1 MTDITGVQERIEEL
15 RRQLDTWGYQY
26 HVLDAPTVSDAE
38 YDEAFHELSS
48 LEEANPELITPES
61 PTQTVGAY
69 TPSEFPEVQHPRPML
84 SLSNVFGEEELL
96 AWDARIQRL
105 ADGEKVQYTVE
116 PKIDGFAVALTFVNG
131 ELTVAATRGNGFV
144 GDDITPNVR
153 ALKTIPHKLRQP
165 SSWPMPGTIEI
176 RGEIYMRKSDFDAL
190 NRRIEDAGGKAFMNP
205 RNSSAGSMRQKD
217 PGVTAQR
224 PLRMF
229 AYQIGYIENGEMPDT
244 QYECLQFLR
253 ELGFPTSLDADRFD
267 TIAEVQSQLEMWLE
281 RRESLDFEI
290 DGVVIKVDNLE
301 LQEQLGY
308 VARDPRWATAYKFP
322 AVQRTTKLLD
332 IQINVGRTGTL
343 NPLAVLEPV
352 NIGGVIV
359 SRATLHNED
368 EIARKDIRIGDT
380 VVVQRA
386 GDVIPQIVSVIEENR
401 NGSEVPFEMPNE
413 CPICGSE
420 TFREPDQAMRYCSN
434 AACPAQL
441 KERIRHYVS
450 RVAMDIDGFGSAL
463 ADRLV
468 DEGLIAD
475 IADIYT
481 IRKEQLTA
489 LEGFGDK
496 SADSL
501 LMSIEKSKQQP
512 LWRLINGLGIRHIGE
527 RNAQMLAEQFAS
539 LQAMMNAPLDQ
550 LSDLPGIGNVLAASV
565 HDFGQEEHNQELVNR
580 LTEYGLTVKE
590 ERVELEGGLPLAGL
604 TLVLTGKL
612 DKYTRPQAEAA
623 LRELG
628 ATVTGSVSRKTS
640 AVIAGADAGSKATK
654 AASLGIPILEE
665 SAIDDLLGGQIPDSV
680 RANMSQ

>member
-1 MTDITGVQERIEEL
+1 MTEISGVQERIEEL
-15 RRQLDTWGYQY
+15 RHKLDTWSYQY

-38 YDEAFHELSS
+38 YDEAFHELRA
-48 LEEANPELITPES
+48 LEEANPELISPDS
-61 PTQTVGAY
+61 PTQTVGAFA
-69 TPSEFPEVQHPRPML
+69 PSEFPEVQHPRAML
-84 SLSNVFGEEELL
+84 SLSNVFSADELT

-105 ADGEKVQYTVE
+105 ADGETVQYTVE

-131 ELTVAATRGNGFV
+131 ELSVAATRGNGFV

-165 SSWPMPGTIEI
+165 TSRPMPGTIEI
-176 RGEIYMRKSDFDAL
+176 RGEIYMRKSDFEAL
-190 NRRIEDAGGKAFMNP
+190 NKRVEEAGGKAFMNP
-205 RNSSAGSMRQKD
+205 RNAAAGSVRQKD

-229 AYQIGYIENGEMPDT
+229 GYQIGYVLDGEMPET
-244 QYECLQFLR
+244 QIECLEFLR
-253 ELGFPTSLDADRFD
+253 ELGFPTSLDAARFD
-267 TIAEVQSQLEMWLE
+267 SIDEVNQQLEMWLE

-322 AVQRTTKLLD
+322 AVQRTTQLLD

-352 NIGGVIV
+352 NIGGVMV

-386 GDVIPQIVSVIEENR
+386 GDVIPQIVSMIEANR
-401 NGSEVPFEMPNE
+401 DGTQVPFQMPTE
-413 CPICGSE
+413 CPVCGSP
-420 TFREPDQAMRYCSN
+420 TVREADQAMRYCTN
-434 AACPAQL
+434 ASCPSQV

-450 RVAMDIDGFGSAL
+450 RVAMDIDGFGSSL
-463 ADRLV
+463 ADRFV

-481 IRKEQLTA
+481 IQREQLLA
-489 LEGFGDK
+489 LEGFGEK

-501 LMSIEKSKQQP
+501 LESIEKSKQQP
-512 LWRLINGLGIRHIGE
+512 LWRVINGLGIRHIGE
-527 RNAQMLAEQFAS
+527 RNAQMLADTFGSFDA
-539 LQAMMNAPLDQ
+539 LMNASVEE
-550 LSDLPGIGNVLAASV
+550 LSAIPGVGTVLATSV
-565 HDFGQEEHNQELVNR
+565 HDFGQEEHNLDLIKR
-580 LTEYGLTVKE
+580 LTDYGLTVAE
-590 ERVELEGGLPLAGL
+590 EKQESAEDLPLTGL

-612 DKYTRPQAEAA
+612 DKYTRPKAEAA

-628 ATVTGSVSRKTS
+628 ANVTGSVSKNTS

-654 AASLGIPILEE
+654 AASLGIPILPE
-665 SAIDDLLGGQIPDSV
+665 SAIDELLEGKIPSDIP
-680 RANMSQ
+680 Q

>member
-1 MTDITGVQERIEEL
+1 MTDISGVQERIEEL
-15 RRQLDTWGYQY
+15 RNQLDTWSYQY

-38 YDEAFHELSS
+38 YDEAFHELRK
-48 LEEANPELITPES
+48 LEEANPELVTPES

-69 TPSEFPEVQHPRPML
+69 APSEFPEVQHPRAML
-84 SLSNVFGEEELL
+84 SLSNVFGEDELR

-131 ELTVAATRGNGFV
+131 ELSVAATRGNGFI

-153 ALKTIPHKLRQP
+153 ALKTIPNRLRQP
-165 SSWPMPGTIEI
+165 ENWPMPGTIEI
-176 RGEIYMRKSDFDAL
+176 RGEIYMRRSDFEAM
-190 NRRIEDAGGKAFMNP
+190 NRRMEDAGGKAFMNP
-205 RNSSAGSMRQKD
+205 RNAAAGSMRQKD

-229 AYQIGYIENGEMPDT
+229 AYQIGYITDGELPET
-244 QYECLQFLR
+244 QFECLQLLR
-253 ELGFPTSLDADRFD
+253 ELGFPTSLDAARFD
-267 TIAEVQSQLEMWLE
+267 TIDEVQSQLEMWLE
-281 RRESLDFEI
+281 RRETLDFEI

-332 IQINVGRTGTL
+332 ILINVGRTGTL

-352 NIGGVIV
+352 NIGGVMV
-359 SRATLHNED
+359 GRATLHNED

-386 GDVIPQIVSVIEENR
+386 GDVIPQIVSVTEENR
-401 NGSEVPFEMPNE
+401 DGSEVLFQMPDE
-413 CPICGSE
+413 CPVCGSP
-420 TFREPDQAMRYCSN
+420 TFREPDQAMRYCTN

-450 RVAMDIDGFGSAL
+450 RAAMDIDGFGSSL
-463 ADRLV
+463 ADRFV
-468 DEGLIAD
+468 DEDLISD
-475 IADIYT
+475 IGDIYT
-481 IRKEQLTA
+481 MTKDQLLG
-489 LEGFGDK
+489 LEGFGEK

-501 LMSIEKSKQQP
+501 LASIEKSKQQP

-527 RNAQMLAEQFAS
+527 RNAQALAEELGS
-539 LQAMMNAPLDQ
+539 LEAMMNASLDDF
-550 LSDLPGIGNVLAASV
+550 SGIPGIGAVLAKSA
-565 HDFGQEEHNQELVNR
+565 HDFGQEEHNRELVKR
-580 LTEYGLTVKE
+580 LTDYGLTVAE
-590 ERVELEGGLPLAGL
+590 ERPESEGDLPLEGL

-612 DKYTRPQAEAA
+612 EQYTRPNAEAA
-623 LRELG
+623 LREAG
-628 ATVTGSVSRKTS
+628 ATVTGSVSKKTS

-665 SAIDDLLGGQIPDSV
+665 SAIDDLLGGMIPPEL
-680 RANMSQ
+680 QQ

>member
-1 MTDITGVQERIEEL
+1 MSEVSGVQERIEQL
-15 RRQLDTWGYQY
+15 RQQLDTWGYQY
-26 HVLDAPTVSDAE
+26 HVLDDPTVSDAE
-38 YDEAFHELSS
+38 YDEAFHELRA
-48 LEEANPELITPES
+48 LEEANPELVTPES

-69 TPSEFPEVQHPRPML
+69 AASEFPEVQHPRAML
-84 SLSNVFGEEELL
+84 SLSNVFSDDEIT

-105 ADGEKVQYTVE
+105 ADGEPVQYTIE

-131 ELTVAATRGNGFV
+131 ELSVAATRGNGFV
-144 GDDITPNVR
+144 GDDITPNIRV
-153 ALKTIPHKLRQP
+153 LKTIPNKLRQP
-165 SSWPMPGTIEI
+165 KNWPMPGTIEI
-176 RGEIYMRKSDFDAL
+176 RGEIYMRKSDFAAL
-190 NRRIEDAGGKAFMNP
+190 NRRVEDAGGKAFMNP
-205 RNSSAGSMRQKD
+205 RNASAGSVRQKD

-229 AYQIGYIENGEMPDT
+229 AYQIGYVTDGEMPET
-244 QYECLQFLR
+244 QIECLQFLR
-253 ELGFPTSLDADRFD
+253 ELGFPTSLDATRVD
-267 TIAEVQSQLEMWLE
+267 TIEDVQQQLATWLE
-281 RRESLDFEI
+281 RRETLDFEI

-308 VARDPRWATAYKFP
+308 VARDPRWATAFKFP

-332 IQINVGRTGTL
+332 IQVNVGRTGTL

-352 NIGGVIV
+352 NIGGVMV

-386 GDVIPQIVSVIEENR
+386 GDVIPQIVSVIIENR
-401 NGSEVPFEMPNE
+401 PDDSEPFKMPDE
-413 CPICGSE
+413 CPVCGSP
-420 TFREPDQAMRYCSN
+420 TFRDPDQAMRYCTN

-450 RVAMDIDGFGSAL
+450 RVAMDIDGFGSSL

-468 DEGLIAD
+468 EEGLITD
-475 IADIYT
+475 IGDIYT
-481 IRKEQLTA
+481 IQKEQLTA

-501 LMSIEKSKQQP
+501 LASIEKSKQQP

-527 RNAQMLAEQFAS
+527 RNAQALAEKFAS
-539 LQAMMNAPLDQ
+539 LDAMMTATLEDF
-550 LSDLPGIGNVLAASV
+550 SGIPGIGEVLAASA
-565 HDFGQEEHNQELVNR
+565 HDFGEEDHNRDLVKR
-580 LTEYGLTVKE
+580 LTDYGLTVAE
-590 ERVELEGGLPLAGL
+590 ERKEPAGDLPLTGL

-612 DKYTRPQAEAA
+612 DKYTRPKAEAA

-628 ATVTGSVSRKTS
+628 ANMTGSVSKNTS

-654 AASLGIPILEE
+654 AGSLGIPVLPE
-665 SAIDDLLGGQIPDSV
+665 SAIDDLLNGTIPPEITP
-680 RANMSQ
+680 

>member
-1 MTDITGVQERIEEL
+1 MTDNTAVQERVEQL
-15 RRQLDTWGYQY
+15 RQQLDTWSYQY
-26 HVLDAPTVSDAE
+26 HVLDDPTVSDAE
-38 YDEAFHELSS
+38 YDEAFHELRK
-48 LEEANPELITPES
+48 LEEENPELITPES

-69 TPSEFPEVQHPRPML
+69 APSEFPEVQHPRAML
-84 SLSNVFGEEELL
+84 SLSNVFSEEEIT

-116 PKIDGFAVALTFVNG
+116 PKIDGFAVALTYVNG
-131 ELTVAATRGNGFV
+131 ELTVAATRGNGLV
-144 GDDITPNVR
+144 GDNITPNVR
-153 ALKTIPHKLRQP
+153 VLKTIPNKLRQP
-165 SSWPMPGTIEI
+165 KSRPMPGTIEI
-176 RGEIYMRKSDFDAL
+176 RGEIYMRKSDFEAL
-190 NRRIEDAGGKAFMNP
+190 NKRIEEAGGKAFMNP

-229 AYQIGYIENGEMPDT
+229 AYQIGYITDGEMPET
-244 QYECLQFLR
+244 QIECLEFLR
-253 ELGFPTSLDADRFD
+253 ELGFPTSLDAVRVD
-267 TIAEVQSQLEMWLE
+267 TIADVQKQLESWLE

-290 DGVVIKVDNLE
+290 DGVVIKVDNLD

-352 NIGGVIV
+352 NIGGVMV

-386 GDVIPQIVSVIEENR
+386 GDVIPQIVSVILENR
-401 NGSEVPFEMPNE
+401 EEGAEPFKMPEE
-413 CPICGSE
+413 CPVCGSP
-420 TFREPDQAMRYCSN
+420 TFREADQAMRYCSN

-450 RVAMDIDGFGSAL
+450 RGAMDIDGFGSSL

-468 DEGLIAD
+468 DEGLIKD
-475 IADIYT
+475 IADIYV
-481 IRKEQLTA
+481 IEREKLTA
-489 LEGFGDK
+489 LDGFGEK
-496 SADSL
+496 SADHL
-501 LMSIEKSKQQP
+501 LTSIEKSKQQP

-527 RNAQMLAEQFAS
+527 RNAQMLAEEFGS
-539 LQAMMNAPLDQ
+539 LEAMMNA
-550 LSDLPGIGNVLAASV
+550 DLEAFSGIPGIGEVLAASA
-565 HDFGQEEHNQELVNR
+565 HDFGQEEHNRELVQR
-580 LTEYGLTVKE
+580 LTEYGLTVAEEKKE
-590 ERVELEGGLPLAGL
+590 PAGDLPLTGL
-604 TLVLTGKL
+604 TFVLTGKL

-623 LRELG
+623 LREAG
-628 ATVTGSVSRKTS
+628 ATMTGSVSKKTH

-654 AASLGIPILEE
+654 AASLGIPVLEE
-665 SAIDDLLGGQIPDSV
+665 SAIDQLLAGDIPAEIE
-680 RANMSQ
+680 R